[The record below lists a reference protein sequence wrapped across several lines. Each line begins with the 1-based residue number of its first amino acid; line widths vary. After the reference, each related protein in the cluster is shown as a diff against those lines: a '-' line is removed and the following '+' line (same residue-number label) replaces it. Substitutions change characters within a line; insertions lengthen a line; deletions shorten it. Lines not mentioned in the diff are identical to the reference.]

1 MNRSCALSRQAWR
14 SAVFELRVRVFIS
27 IDPLSVLAF
36 PELGP
41 IAGAILGNEHEFLK
55 AGITQESASS
65 VATST

>member
-1 MNRSCALSRQAWR
+1 M
-14 SAVFELRVRVFIS
+14 FELRVRVFIS